1 MLKEPNT
8 LVRTNCAKSPTPIAI
23 APLALLRGF
32 KRRIRPPYS
41 PILFGVNIAHVSPQK
56 TDLIAFHQLIN
67 SIRRLRYFHLTTS
80 IAQFINIITTTTASV
95 ARTVHGSI
103 LCNKVLNSRRFC
115 WLLTLETMNQVA
127 NPIIANLIPRLRYFF
142 CCFVNYLK

>member
-32 KRRIRPPYS
+32 RRRIRPPYS
-41 PILFGVNIAHVSPQK
+41 PILFGVNIAQVSPQK
-56 TDLIAFHQLIN
+56 TDLIAFHQLII
-67 SIRRLRYFHLTTS
+67 SIRLLRYFLLTTS
-80 IAQFINIITTTTASV
+80 IAQFITIITTTTTSV
-95 ARTVHGSI
+95 TLTVHGTI
-103 LCNKVLNSRRFC
+103 LLTKDLNSRRFC
-115 WLLTLETMNQVA
+115 WLLTLETMNHVA
-127 NPIIANLIPRLRYFF
+127 NPTIANLIPRFRYFF